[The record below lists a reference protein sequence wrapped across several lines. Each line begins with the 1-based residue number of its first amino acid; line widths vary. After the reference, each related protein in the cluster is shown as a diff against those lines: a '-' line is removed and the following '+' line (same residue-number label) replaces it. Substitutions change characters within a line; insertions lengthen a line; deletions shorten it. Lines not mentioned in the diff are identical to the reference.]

1 MVTKLQR
8 SSRIGPTWRYS
19 HTEATLMQYAQ
30 EFIVK
35 EMKICERNPT
45 VNRTVQALH
54 IESNDDRVPQ
64 WAKAIQAIRED
75 QQESRVSSV
84 VPAISP
90 KSPGRTYSVLRSLS
104 PIQNMQQHEASD
116 SDDDLDT
123 DFAKAALSTGSQAFD
138 AGIYVRNVPILIACE
153 TYTDF

>member
-84 VPAISP
+84 VPAISS
-90 KSPGRTYSVLRSLS
+90 KSPGRTYSVLRSLP